1 VFKFRDRGRPT
12 LREGGDRR
20 TYELLKD
27 IAISKPE
34 TRMLSQHQ
42 ESKTTLTS
50 PKRFLTARTNGLGAR
65 CAGILSDLPFLL
77 LALCLLILLTGCV
90 SNEEAAAQAQRA
102 YEAGFQQGQATAK
115 ARRTQVFFRGS
126 FQQQSILWRPDLTV
140 AQAIVEAVY
149 TAPTD
154 PTSIIITR
162 NGEPMPVDPQ
172 NLLRGIDFLLEPGDT
187 VHLVE

>member
-1 VFKFRDRGRPT
+1 
-12 LREGGDRR
+12 
-20 TYELLKD
+20 
-27 IAISKPE
+27 
-34 TRMLSQHQ
+34 M
-42 ESKTTLTS
+42 
-50 PKRFLTARTNGLGAR
+50 NR
-65 CAGILSDLPFLL
+65 CKLL
-77 LALCLLILLTGCV
+77 LSRLGCLSTALCLLALLPGCV
-90 SNEEAAAQAQRA
+90 SQKDASKQAQRA
-102 YEAGFQQGQATAK
+102 YEAGFQQGQATVE

-154 PTSIIITR
+154 PASIIITR

>member
-1 VFKFRDRGRPT
+1 
-12 LREGGDRR
+12 
-20 TYELLKD
+20 
-27 IAISKPE
+27 
-34 TRMLSQHQ
+34 MLSQHQ
-42 ESKTTLTS
+42 ESKTALTS
-50 PKRFLTARTNGLGAR
+50 PSRSHTALTNGLGAR
-65 CAGILSDLPFLL
+65 CAGILSDLPFLF

-90 SNEEAAAQAQRA
+90 SNEEAATQAQRA
-102 YEAGFQQGQATAK
+102 YEAGFQQGQATAE
-115 ARRTQVFFRGS
+115 ARRTRVFFRGS